1 MALLPS
7 DLISKCE
14 PKYRSVPAGTPTA
27 GVRTSEMKS
36 IGKYQ
41 VIEQLGTSATGT
53 TYRVRDS
60 FRNREFA
67 LKVLQTVP
75 GLTSAAKE
83 QFCGHLAACAEL
95 VHRHVI
101 KVQDLGE
108 VEEGLFVVSDWRTG
122 MDLERFMRENRDL
135 PLGQKL
141 GLVAQVAEGL
151 AFANSREIA
160 HGDLKPSNVFVDGAR
175 DVTILDFGIA
185 KWLAALLEAG
195 SRPEGLVVNYL
206 APEQVLGS
214 PFDARSDIF
223 ALGLMLYE
231 FVSGKYP
238 FAAEPGLIPREIVHS
253 EAEPLRSLDPQIPE
267 ELDQLVQRALRK
279 DPAERLQTAEE
290 FAAGLY
296 VAAQEL
302 RRRASAAAPAAPP
315 ATPSDAR
322 RPAERMAVETPAPA
336 PEPIVQQATAFTT
349 PASAPQ
355 APPQREAEQK
365 VRERPQDE
373 TGPPKPWTA
382 RSYANA
388 PLTKEMPAFQRQ
400 PPAEP
405 PDNPAAL
412 PATIPEQ
419 AAPLQAAPVAPPV
432 RRPKPKPSAK
442 TPPAPPPPPTIS
454 KTTKRALTAVVGLIL
469 AAGVVGSFVSHQGL
483 KASQNKSPAP
493 AVVARPP
500 ALATPANP
508 QTVVPQE
515 PAASKPGESGP
526 DDIGNPEFSA
536 KQTLH
541 GPVRSL
547 WESGRYAEALA
558 LVNQVLADNPNSAE
572 ARVWKKKIHDAQEA
586 EAALK

>member
-1 MALLPS
+1 
-7 DLISKCE
+7 
-14 PKYRSVPAGTPTA
+14 
-27 GVRTSEMKS
+27 MKS

-41 VIEQLGTSATGT
+41 VIEQLGASAAGI

-75 GLTSAAKE
+75 GLSMAAKE
-83 QFCGHLAACAEL
+83 QFCAHLASCAEL

-101 KVQDLGE
+101 KVQDMGE

-122 MDLERFMRENRDL
+122 MDLQWFMQQNRDL

-141 GLVAQVAEGL
+141 ALVAQVAEGL
-151 AFANSREIA
+151 AFAHSREIA

-185 KWLAALLEAG
+185 KWLAALLAAG

-206 APEQVLGS
+206 APEQVLGQ

-238 FAAEPGLIPREIVHS
+238 FSAEPGLIPREIVHG
-253 EAEPLRSLDPQIPE
+253 EAEPLRKLDPQIPE
-267 ELDQLVQRALRK
+267 ELDQLVQRALQK
-279 DPAERLQTAEE
+279 DPAQRLQTAEE

-302 RRRASAAAPAAPP
+302 RRRASAASAASAGPP
-315 ATPSDAR
+315 
-322 RPAERMAVETPAPA
+322 PAERVSLETSTPAPA
-336 PEPIVQQATAFTT
+336 PVIHETAFALPGTE
-349 PASAPQ
+349 APT
-355 APPQREAEQK
+355 PPQRAAEPP

-373 TGPPKPWTA
+373 VGPPQPWTA
-382 RSYANA
+382 RSYAASA
-388 PLTKEMPAFQRQ
+388 PMSKEIPALQ
-400 PPAEP
+400 PQPQPEP
-405 PDNPAAL
+405 PQNPAAGQ
-412 PATIPEQ
+412 PVPVQ
-419 AAPLQAAPVAPPV
+419 AAPQAPNVPPSAAPVRKPQAKPPLKTAAPAT
-432 RRPKPKPSAK
+432 S
-442 TPPAPPPPPTIS
+442 S
-454 KTTKRALTAVVGLIL
+454 KFMKRMLTAVVGLIL
-469 AAGVVGSFVSHQGL
+469 AAGIVGSFVSRQGL
-483 KASQNKSPAP
+483 RASQNKTPVP
-493 AVVARPP
+493 PVVARPP
-500 ALATPANP
+500 AVATPASP
-508 QTVVPQE
+508 K
-515 PAASKPGESGP
+515 AAVSQAPDAPKPGESGP
-526 DDIGNPEFSA
+526 DDVGNPEFSA
-536 KQTLH
+536 KQTLN

-558 LVNQVLADNPNSAE
+558 LVNQVLANDPNNAA
-572 ARVWKKKIHDAQEA
+572 ARAWKKKVRDAQEA

>member
-1 MALLPS
+1 
-7 DLISKCE
+7 
-14 PKYRSVPAGTPTA
+14 
-27 GVRTSEMKS
+27 MKS

-41 VIEQLGTSATGT
+41 VIEQLGTSAAGT
-53 TYRVRDS
+53 SYKVRDS

-83 QFCGHLAACAEL
+83 QFCGHLGSCAEL
-95 VHRHVI
+95 VHRHVV
-101 KVQDLGE
+101 KVLDLGE
-108 VEEGLFVVSDWRTG
+108 VEEGLFVVSEWRTG

-141 GLVAQVAEGL
+141 ALVAQVAEGL
-151 AFANSREIA
+151 AFAHSREIA

-214 PFDARSDIF
+214 PFDGRSDIF

-231 FVSGKYP
+231 FASGKYP
-238 FAAEPGLIPREIVHS
+238 FSAPAGLIPREIVHS
-253 EAEPLRSLDPQIPE
+253 EAEPLRNLDPQIPE

-302 RRRASAAAPAAPP
+302 RRRASAAPP
-315 ATPSDAR
+315 DAR
-322 RPAERMAVETPAPA
+322 RPVERVAVETPASA
-336 PEPIVQQATAFTT
+336 PEPIIQQATAFTT

-400 PPAEP
+400 PPVDP
-405 PDNPAAL
+405 LDNPAPL
-412 PATIPEQ
+412 PAPVPEQ
-419 AAPLQAAPVAPPV
+419 AAPVQAAPAAPPV
-432 RRPKPKPSAK
+432 RRPQAKQPLKPA
-442 TPPAPPPPPTIS
+442 TTAPPLSS
-454 KTTKRALTAVVGLIL
+454 KTTKRALTAVAGLIL
-469 AAGVVGSFVSHQGL
+469 AAGIVGSFVSHQGL
-483 KASQNKSPAP
+483 RASQNKSPAP

-500 ALATPANP
+500 ALATPATP
-508 QTVVPQE
+508 QAVAPQE
-515 PAASKPGESGP
+515 PAASKAGESGP

-558 LVNQVLADNPNSAE
+558 LVNQVLADNPNNAE
-572 ARVWKKKIHDAQEA
+572 ARGWKKKIHDAQEA

>member
-1 MALLPS
+1 L
-7 DLISKCE
+7 
-14 PKYRSVPAGTPTA
+14 
-27 GVRTSEMKS
+27 KS

-41 VIEQLGTSATGT
+41 VIEQLGASAAGT
-53 TYRVRDS
+53 TYRVRDT

-75 GLTSAAKE
+75 GLTAAAKE
-83 QFCGHLAACAEL
+83 RFCGHLASCAEL
-95 VHRHVI
+95 VHRHLV

-108 VEEGLFVVSDWRTG
+108 VEEGIFVVSEWRTG
-122 MDLERFMRENRDL
+122 MDLQRFMQENRDL

-141 GLVAQVAEGL
+141 ALNAQVAEGL
-151 AFANSREIA
+151 AFAHSREIA
-160 HGDLKPSNVFVDGAR
+160 HGDLKPGNVFVDGAR
-175 DVTILDFGIA
+175 DITILDFGIA
-185 KWLAALLEAG
+185 TWLAALLEAG

-206 APEQVLGS
+206 APEQVLGQ

-231 FVSGKYP
+231 FASGKYP
-238 FAAEPGLIPREIVHS
+238 FSAEPGLIPREIVHS
-253 EAEPLRSLDPQIPE
+253 EVEPLRTLDPQIPE

-302 RRRASAAAPAAPP
+302 RRRASA
-315 ATPSDAR
+315 
-322 RPAERMAVETPAPA
+322 PAPA
-336 PEPIVQQATAFTT
+336 EPSRVERQAAETHTPPEPAVQEVAFAS
-349 PASAPQ
+349 PAAMNQ

-373 TGPPKPWTA
+373 TGPPLPWTA

-405 PDNPAAL
+405 IPAQAAPTPVVETRVAAQPAPNPAA
-412 PATIPEQ
+412 
-419 AAPLQAAPVAPPV
+419 PV
-432 RRPKPKPSAK
+432 RRPPVKQPVNMA
-442 TPPAPPPPPTIS
+442 APVKSNII
-454 KTTKRALTAVVGLIL
+454 TKRAIIVIAGLIL
-469 AAGVVGSFVSHQGL
+469 AAGIVGSFLSRQGL
-483 KASQNKSPAP
+483 RASQDKNPASP
-493 AVVARPP
+493 VVARPP
-500 ALATPANP
+500 APAPPATSPAAVAP
-508 QTVVPQE
+508 E
-515 PAASKPGESGP
+515 PSASKPGESGP
-526 DDIGNPEFSA
+526 DDVGNPAFSA

-558 LVNQVLADNPNSAE
+558 LVNQVLANNPNNAE
-572 ARVWKKKIHDAQEA
+572 ARAWKKKIRDAQEA

>member
-1 MALLPS
+1 
-7 DLISKCE
+7 
-14 PKYRSVPAGTPTA
+14 
-27 GVRTSEMKS
+27 MKS

-41 VIEQLGTSATGT
+41 VIEQLGASAAGT

-75 GLTSAAKE
+75 GLTAAAKE
-83 QFCGHLAACAEL
+83 KFCGHLASCAEL
-95 VHRHVI
+95 VHRHLV

-108 VEEGLFVVSDWRTG
+108 VEEGIFVVSDWRTG
-122 MDLERFMRENRDL
+122 MDLQRFIQENRDL

-141 GLVAQVAEGL
+141 ALIAQVAEGL
-151 AFANSREIA
+151 AFAHSREIA

-175 DVTILDFGIA
+175 DITILDFGIA
-185 KWLAALLEAG
+185 TWLAALLEAG

-206 APEQVLGS
+206 APEQVLGQ

-231 FVSGKYP
+231 FAAGKYP
-238 FAAEPGLIPREIVHS
+238 FSAEPGLIPREIVHS
-253 EAEPLRSLDPQIPE
+253 EAEPLRKLDPQIPE
-267 ELDQLVQRALRK
+267 ELDHLVQRALRK
-279 DPAERLQTAEE
+279 DPTERLQTAEE

-302 RRRASAAAPAAPP
+302 RRRASAVAPAEPP
-315 ATPSDAR
+315 R
-322 RPAERMAVETPAPA
+322 VERVAVETLAPA
-336 PEPIVQQATAFTT
+336 LEPLVQATAFVT
-349 PASAPQ
+349 PASVNQ

-373 TGPPKPWTA
+373 TGPPLPWTA

-388 PLTKEMPAFQRQ
+388 PVTKEMPAFQRQ
-400 PPAEP
+400 PPADP
-405 PDNPAAL
+405 IPA
-412 PATIPEQ
+412 Q
-419 AAPLQAAPVAPPV
+419 AAPAPLVETPVAAQPQPNPGAPV
-432 RRPKPKPSAK
+432 RRPQFKQPLTTA
-442 TPPAPPPPPTIS
+442 APVKSNII
-454 KTTKRALTAVVGLIL
+454 TKRAIVVVASLIL
-469 AAGVVGSFVSHQGL
+469 AAGIIGSFFSRQGL
-483 KASQNKSPAP
+483 RASQDKNPASP
-493 AVVARPP
+493 VVARPP
-500 ALATPANP
+500 VPASPANAP
-508 QTVVPQE
+508 VAVPPE

-526 DDIGNPEFSA
+526 NDVGNPEFSA

-547 WESGRYAEALA
+547 WESGRYTEALA
-558 LVNQVLADNPNSAE
+558 LVNQVLANNPNNAE
-572 ARVWKKKIHDAQEA
+572 ARAWKKKIRDAQEA